1 MSTPARPPAGAAQG
15 APGTPPTAA
24 PGSPPAP
31 PRTAPAAGIFGN
43 RPIGGLGVPA
53 QKAKNFKAT
62 LVRLLGYLRPHRA
75 GLVVVIL
82 AGAIGTVFQ
91 VLGPKILGMA
101 TTKIF
106 EGFVAKAT
114 RVPGAAIDFD
124 YVGRLLLGLMVLYI
138 IGNSFQYLMQYL
150 MANVAQKTVYAMRRE
165 VEAKFDRLPLKFFDT
180 RTRGEV
186 MSRVVND
193 LDSISGTLQQNLTQ
207 LLTSVLT
214 LIGVIVMMLTISWIL
229 TLVTV
234 LTLPLSIVVVARIAK
249 RSQKFFM
256 KQQMALGALNGHVAE
271 MYGGHP
277 IVTAFGHEQRSVA
290 TFDKLNE
297 TYYDSAWRAQFVSGI
312 IYPTMMFVGNI
323 GFVLTA
329 VIGGVL
335 VTRRSISIGDVQAF
349 IQYGRQF
356 SMPIGQLSGIA
367 NMIQLT
373 IVSAERVFEL
383 LDEPEETRDEQH
395 AKVIPAPRGAVQ
407 FDAVSFRY
415 KESVPLIDDM
425 SLDIA
430 PGRMVAIVGPTGA
443 GKTTLVNLLMRFY
456 DVDSGAIRVDG
467 VDIRELKRGAL
478 RRMFGMVLQDTWL
491 FSGTIR
497 ENIAYGRE
505 NASDEAIV
513 SSARAAQ
520 ADHFIRT
527 LPDNYETPI
536 NEAASSLSEG
546 QKQLLTIARAF
557 LADPAILILD
567 EATSSVDTR
576 TEVLIQRAMGELM
589 RGRTTF
595 VIAHR
600 LSTIRNAD
608 VILMM
613 EHGRIVEKG
622 THHELLVA
630 NGRYA
635 ELYHSQFA
643 GRAQAVSLAT

>member
-1 MSTPARPPAGAAQG
+1 MSAPSRPAG
-15 APGTPPTAA
+15 PPQTAS
-24 PGSPPAP
+24 PGSPQPAGAP
-31 PRTAPAAGIFGN
+31 PRTAPPADMFGGR
-43 RPIGGLGVPA
+43 RPIGGLGVVS
-53 QKAKNFKAT
+53 QKPKDFKGT
-62 LVRLLGYLRPHRA
+62 LRRLSGYLRPHRA
-75 GLVVVIL
+75 GLAVVVL
-82 AGAIGTVFQ
+82 AGAVGTVFQ
-91 VLGPKILGMA
+91 VLGPKLLGMA

-106 EGFVAKAT
+106 AGFIAKSMG
-114 RVPGAAIDFD
+114 VPGAAIDFN
-124 YVGRLLLGLMVLYI
+124 YVGRLLLLLVGLYI
-138 IGNSFQYLMQYL
+138 VGNSFQYLMQYL
-150 MANVAQKTVYAMRRE
+150 MANVAQKTVYAMRLE
-165 VEAKFDRLPLKFFDT
+165 VDAKFDRLPLRFFDS
-180 RTRGEV
+180 RTRGELL
-186 MSRVVND
+186 SRAVND
-193 LDSISGTLQQNLTQ
+193 LDSVSGTLQQNLTQ

-229 TLVTV
+229 TLVIV
-234 LTLPLSIVVVARIAK
+234 LTLPLSIVIVARIAK

-271 MYGGHP
+271 MYGGHT
-277 IVTAFGHEQRSVA
+277 IVTAFGHEKKSVA
-290 TFDKLNE
+290 TFAALNDS
-297 TYYDSAWRAQFVSGI
+297 YYDSAWRAQFVSGI
-312 IYPTMMFVGNI
+312 IWPTMMFVGNL
-323 GFVLTA
+323 GYVFVA

-335 VTRRSISIGDVQAF
+335 VTRRMIAIGDVQAF
-349 IQYGRQF
+349 VQYGRQF
-356 SMPIGQLSGIA
+356 SMPITQLSGIA

-383 LDEPEETRDEQH
+383 LDEPEEAPDAPA
-395 AKVIPAPRGAVQ
+395 AKVIQAPRGAVQ
-407 FDAVSFRY
+407 FDNVSFRY
-415 KESVPLIDDM
+415 KADVPLIDGM
-425 SLDIA
+425 TLDIA

-467 VDIRELKRGAL
+467 IDIRELKRGAL

-497 ENIAYGRE
+497 QNIAYGRE
-505 NASDEAIV
+505 NASEEAIV
-513 SSARAAQ
+513 KAARAAQ

-527 LPDNYETPI
+527 LPENYDTLI

-576 TEVLIQRAMGELM
+576 TEVLIQRAMSELM

-613 EHGRIVEKG
+613 EHGRIVETG
-622 THHELLVA
+622 THHELLA
-630 NGRYA
+630 RKGHYA

-643 GRAQAVSLAT
+643 GRAAQAVSLVS

>member
-1 MSTPARPPAGAAQG
+1 MKEPQRA
-15 APGTPPTAA
+15 
-24 PGSPPAP
+24 AP
-31 PRTAPAAGIFGN
+31 PRDMFGG
-43 RPIGGLGVPA
+43 RPIGGLGMPT

-62 LVRLLGYLRPHRA
+62 LNRLLGYLRPHRA
-75 GLVVVIL
+75 GLVVIIL
-82 AGAIGTVFQ
+82 AGAIGTVFS

-106 EGFVAKAT
+106 EGFVAKA
-114 RVPGAAIDFD
+114 RGVPGAAVDFG
-124 YVGRLLLGLMVLYI
+124 YVGGILLGLIGLYI
-138 IGNSFQYLMQYL
+138 VGNGFQYLMQYL
-150 MANVAQKTVYAMRRE
+150 MASVAQRTVYAMRRE
-165 VEAKFDRLPLKFFDT
+165 VEAKFDRLPLKFFDSH
-180 RTRGEV
+180 TRGEV
-186 MSRVVND
+186 MSRAVND
-193 LDSISGTLQQNLTQ
+193 LDSISSTLQQNLTQ
-207 LLTSVLT
+207 LLTSALT
-214 LIGVIVMMLTISWIL
+214 LIGVIIMMLTISWIL

-256 KQQMALGALNGHVAE
+256 KQQMALGAMNGHVAE
-271 MYGGHP
+271 MYGGHT
-277 IVTAFGHEQRSVA
+277 IVTAFGHERKSVA
-290 TFDKLNE
+290 RFETLNE
-297 TYYDSAWRAQFVSGI
+297 DYYDGAWRAQFVTGI
-312 IYPTMMFVGNI
+312 IWPTMMFVGNV
-323 GFVLTA
+323 GYVLVA

-335 VTRRSISIGDVQAF
+335 VTRGSIAIGDVQAF
-349 IQYGRQF
+349 IQYSRQF
-356 SMPIGQLSGIA
+356 NMPITQLSGIA
-367 NMIQLT
+367 NVIQLT

-383 LDEPEETRDEQH
+383 LDEPEEVPDSEN
-395 AKVIPAPRGAVQ
+395 AKAMSAPRGAVQ
-407 FDAVSFRY
+407 FDVVSFRY
-415 KESVPLIDDM
+415 QQDVPLIDDM
-425 SLDIA
+425 SLDIV
-430 PGRMVAIVGPTGA
+430 PGQKIAIVGPTGA

-497 ENIAYGRE
+497 ENIAYGRG
-505 NASDEAIV
+505 NASDQAIV
-513 SSARAAQ
+513 RAAKAAQ

-527 LPDNYETPI
+527 LPENYDTPI
-536 NEAASSLSEG
+536 NEEASNLSQG

-600 LSTIRNAD
+600 LSTVRNAD

-613 EHGRIVEKG
+613 EHGQIVEKG
-622 THHELLVA
+622 THPELLA
-630 NGRYA
+630 AKGRYA

-643 GRAQAVSLAT
+643 GRAPQAASIAS

>member
-1 MSTPARPPAGAAQG
+1 MSTPSRPIDAGQGKPGQAAGAPGQPPRPAGA
-15 APGTPPTAA
+15 PP
-24 PGSPPAP
+24 PDV
-31 PRTAPAAGIFGN
+31 FGGR

-53 QKAKNFKAT
+53 QKAKDFKGT
-62 LVRLLGYLRPHRA
+62 LNRLLDYLRPHRS
-75 GLVVVIL
+75 GLAVVIL
-82 AGAIGTVFQ
+82 AGAVGTVFQ
-91 VLGPKILGMA
+91 VLGPKLLGLA
-101 TTKIF
+101 TTRIF

-114 RVPGAAIDFD
+114 RVPGAHVDFD
-124 YVGRLLLGLMVLYI
+124 YVGRILLWLIGLYI
-138 IGNSFQYLMQYL
+138 VANAFQYLMQYL
-150 MANVAQKTVYAMRRE
+150 MANVAQKTVYAMRQQ
-165 VEAKFDRLPLKFFDT
+165 VEAKFDRLPLKFFDS

-186 MSRVVND
+186 MSRAVND

-207 LLTSVLT
+207 LLTSALT

-229 TLVTV
+229 TLVIV
-234 LTLPLSIVVVARIAK
+234 LTLPISIVIVARIAK

-277 IVTAFGHEQRSVA
+277 IIIAFSHENNSVG
-290 TFDKLNE
+290 TFDKLNAN
-297 TYYDSAWRAQFVSGI
+297 YYDGAWRAQFVSGI
-312 IYPTMMFVGNI
+312 IYPTMMFVGNL
-323 GFVLTA
+323 GFVLVA
-329 VIGGVL
+329 VIGGLL
-335 VTRRSISIGDVQAF
+335 VTRRSIAIGDVQAF

-356 SMPIGQLSGIA
+356 SMPINQLSGIA

-373 IVSAERVFEL
+373 IVAAERVFEL
-383 LDEPEETRDEQH
+383 LDEPEETPDAPD
-395 AKVIPAPRGAVQ
+395 AKTIASPRGAVQ
-407 FDAVSFRY
+407 FDNVSFRY
-415 KESVPLIDDM
+415 KEAVPLIDDM
-425 SLDIA
+425 TLEVA
-430 PGRMVAIVGPTGA
+430 PGQMVAIVGPTGA

-456 DVDSGAIRVDG
+456 DVDRGAIRVDG
-467 VDIRELKRGAL
+467 VDIREMKRGAL

-497 ENIAYGRE
+497 DNIAYGRDHAG
-505 NASDEAIV
+505 NEAIV
-513 SSARAAQ
+513 RAARAAQ

-527 LPDNYETPI
+527 LPENYDTLI
-536 NEAASSLSEG
+536 NESASSLSEG

-576 TEVLIQRAMGELM
+576 TEILIQRAMGELM

-600 LSTIRNAD
+600 LSTVRNAD

-613 EHGRIVEKG
+613 EHGRIVERG
-622 THHELLVA
+622 THHELLA
-630 NGRYA
+630 AKGRYA

-643 GRAQAVSLAT
+643 GRAQTATLVS